1 MEHRSTSRD
10 HHAAAG
16 ILAGGAAEYTSDRD
30 GLDVSV
36 LTGMY
41 VGHCLAFPSLHLY
54 ISLHPFHL
62 PENWQGS
69 GNFKGICTLRFFLFP
84 HGKPPESMKTYS
96 VCCVF
101 SQEKAMQQ
109 AIGYKML

>member
-10 HHAAAG
+10 HHVAAG

-30 GLDVSV
+30 GLHVSV
-36 LTGMY
+36 STGMY
-41 VGHCLAFPSLHLY
+41 LGHCIAFPSQHLY

-62 PENWQGS
+62 PESWQGS
-69 GNFKGICTLRFFLFP
+69 GNFKGICNSRFFLFL
-84 HGKPPESMKTYS
+84 HGKPPASMKTYS
-96 VCCVF
+96 ICYVF
-101 SQEKAMQQ
+101 PQEEAMQQ